1 MVTRSLC
8 TFEVAGQRFGL
19 ETARVQEVVRVE
31 RLTPVPRAPDD
42 VGGLINLRGLIV
54 LAVNATRRLGLDA
67 AGVPTDAAGPDGPVA
82 VVLASREGPLAL
94 LVDEVHEIVE
104 VDESLFEPSG
114 DVLDDEDPAAWLV
127 GGAYRT
133 EGRLTLLL
141 DADRVLASGAGPPP
155 PGDVHRNGDAP
166 TAHVR

>member
-31 RLTPVPRAPDD
+31 QLTPVPRAPDD
-42 VGGLINLRGLIV
+42 IGGLINLRGLIV
-54 LAVNATRRLGLDA
+54 LAVDAARRLGLGRTA
-67 AGVPTDAAGPDGPVA
+67 APDDPVA

-114 DVLDDEDPAAWLV
+114 DVLDDEDPAGWLV

-155 PGDVHRNGDAP
+155 PVDVHRNGDAP

>member
-31 RLTPVPRAPDD
+31 QLTPVPRAPDD
-42 VGGLINLRGLIV
+42 IGGLMNLRGLIV
-54 LAVNATRRLGLDA
+54 LAVDAARRLGL
-67 AGVPTDAAGPDGPVA
+67 GETSVPHDPVA
-82 VVLASREGPLAL
+82 VVLASRDGPLAL